1 MAYKSSASEACRA
14 SKLNLSSLK
23 NMQTEFFKK
32 VLSRLFCVALCLS
45 VGFVSAQ
52 AATGGDSSETL
63 GRFGSWQGV
72 GPVGG
77 DVRSLVVDPK
87 DKEKLYFGTL
97 DGQIYT
103 SRNGGLNWQIL
114 YNFNR
119 PQLIMDNIHIDSR
132 DSRTLYVGAH
142 RHKDGGGFYKSTDG
156 GLNWREI
163 KDLKDEAV
171 YAISQSSKDPDMFV
185 VGTFHGVFVSD
196 NSGNDWKKL
205 PNENVPGLTN
215 VESIALDPRNTDV
228 IYAGTWYLPYKTT
241 DGGKTWRIIKTGM
254 IDDSDVFAIDI
265 DPRDPNHIYASAC
278 SGIYESQNSGENWK
292 KVQGIP
298 SQSRRTRWIV
308 QHPSKK
314 GYVYAATTEGFWMT
328 ADNGNSWALTT
339 SRQLEIN
346 MIAVHP
352 EEPNKVF
359 IGTNNYGVM
368 VSSDFGKTF
377 SMTNGGFS
385 TRLTKNI
392 VADIEQPNRLYSST
406 INTATGGGFFFVSD
420 DGGDTWKASMKNYP
434 QRLIAYSILQD
445 RATPTTIYLATNF
458 GIYRSLDRGASWAAV
473 TAPKKPAVRRAPAKK
488 GKAVAAK
495 KPAAKVAAKTATTA
509 KVEEAAKPLP
519 KTIDALTE
527 RVNQLIPTHDG
538 KNGMYAATDTGLY
551 RTYDVSKG
559 WERLAFSENL
569 DKQALTVAVSD
580 KMPERIWVGTAKSG
594 VLSSADNG
602 KTWKQE
608 AGVQAVAPISRIE
621 VDPQRPDSVYVGTKQ
636 TFYLTRDGGKEWQ
649 RRGGGL
655 PMGDYVSILI
665 NPRNPNEIIVG
676 SALEIR
682 GGAYRSMDAGMTWE
696 RFDQVDANIPSRR
709 VWALAFDPR
718 NQNRILIGSH
728 SAGIYIADRVLT
740 ARN

>member
-1 MAYKSSASEACRA
+1 MRF
-14 SKLNLSSLK
+14 
-23 NMQTEFFKK
+23 MQIEFFRK
-32 VLSRLFCVALCLS
+32 VLPHLFCLAFFLAI
-45 VGFVSAQ
+45 GFASIQ
-52 AATGGDSSETL
+52 AETGDKPETL

-72 GPVGG
+72 GPSGG
-77 DVRSLVVDPK
+77 DVRSIVVDPK
-87 DKEKLYFGTL
+87 DRNRLYFGTL

-103 SRNGGLNWQIL
+103 STDGGKNWRL
-114 YNFNR
+114 LTNFNR
-119 PQLIMDNIHIDSR
+119 PQLVIDNIWIDSR
-132 DSRTLYVGAH
+132 DSKTLYVGAH
-142 RHKDGGGFYKSTDG
+142 RHKEPGGFYKSTDG
-156 GLNWREI
+156 GVNWRQA
-163 KDLKDEAV
+163 KDLEDEAV
-171 YAISQSSKDPDMFV
+171 YAIVQSPSNPDIFA
-185 VGTFHGVFVSD
+185 VGTYHGVFISSD
-196 NSGNDWKKL
+196 SGNSWEKS
-205 PNENVPGLTN
+205 PNENVPGLVN
-215 VESIALDPRNTDV
+215 IESLAIDPKNPDV

-241 DGGKTWRIIKTGM
+241 DGGKTWRIIKQGM

-265 DPRDPNHIYASAC
+265 DQQNPRQIFASAC
-278 SGIYESQNSGENWK
+278 SGIYVSRNAGENWA

-308 QHPSKK
+308 QHPSKP

-328 ADNGNSWALTT
+328 ADGGDKWTLTT

-352 EEPNKVF
+352 DEPSKIF

-368 VSSDFGKTF
+368 VSNDYGKTF
-377 SMTNGGFS
+377 SMTNAGFS

-420 DGGDTWKASMKNYP
+420 DGGETWRASMKNYP
-434 QRLIAYSILQD
+434 QRLIIYSILQD
-445 RATPTTIYLATNF
+445 SAQPNTIYLGTNF

-473 TAPKKPAVRRAPAKK
+473 TAPKKPAPRRAPARKTT
-488 GKAVAAK
+488 AAK
-495 KPAAKVAAKTATTA
+495 KPAAKPATTA
-509 KVEEAAKPLP
+509 AQAAKPLP
-519 KTIDALTE
+519 KTIDVLTE

-538 KNGMYAATDTGLY
+538 KIGMYAATDTGLY

-559 WERLAFSENL
+559 WERLDYAGNL
-569 DKQALTVAVSD
+569 DKQTMTVAVSEQ
-580 KMPERIWVGTAKSG
+580 MPERIWVGTAKSG
-594 VLSSADNG
+594 VLSSRDGG

-608 AGVQAVAPISRIE
+608 EDVQAVAPISKIE
-621 VDPQRPDSVYVGTKQ
+621 IDPQRPDYVYVGTKQ
-636 TFYLTRDGGKEWQ
+636 TFFLTRNGGDEWQ

-655 PMGDYVSILI
+655 PMGDYVSILV

-682 GGAYRSMDAGMTWE
+682 GGAYRSLDAGMTWE
-696 RFDQVDANIPSRR
+696 RFDQLDANIPSRR
-709 VWALAFDPR
+709 VWTLAFDPQ

-740 ARN
+740 ARK

>member
-1 MAYKSSASEACRA
+1 
-14 SKLNLSSLK
+14 
-23 NMQTEFFKK
+23 
-32 VLSRLFCVALCLS
+32 
-45 VGFVSAQ
+45 
-52 AATGGDSSETL
+52 
-63 GRFGSWQGV
+63 
-72 GPVGG
+72 
-77 DVRSLVVDPK
+77 
-87 DKEKLYFGTL
+87 
-97 DGQIYT
+97 
-103 SRNGGLNWQIL
+103 
-114 YNFNR
+114 
-119 PQLIMDNIHIDSR
+119 
-132 DSRTLYVGAH
+132 
-142 RHKDGGGFYKSTDG
+142 
-156 GLNWREI
+156 
-163 KDLKDEAV
+163 
-171 YAISQSSKDPDMFV
+171 
-185 VGTFHGVFVSD
+185 
-196 NSGNDWKKL
+196 
-205 PNENVPGLTN
+205 
-215 VESIALDPRNTDV
+215 
-228 IYAGTWYLPYKTT
+228 
-241 DGGKTWRIIKTGM
+241 
-254 IDDSDVFAIDI
+254 
-265 DPRDPNHIYASAC
+265 
-278 SGIYESQNSGENWK
+278 
-292 KVQGIP
+292 
-298 SQSRRTRWIV
+298 
-308 QHPSKK
+308 
-314 GYVYAATTEGFWMT
+314 
-328 ADNGNSWALTT
+328 
-339 SRQLEIN
+339 
-346 MIAVHP
+346 
-352 EEPNKVF
+352 
-359 IGTNNYGVM
+359 M

-445 RATPTTIYLATNF
+445 RAVPTTIYLATNF

-488 GKAVAAK
+488 GKAAVAK
-495 KPAAKVAAKTATTA
+495 KPAAKPAAKAATTA
-509 KVEEAAKPLP
+509 KVVETAPPLP

-559 WERLAFSENL
+559 WERLALSENL

-594 VLSSADNG
+594 VLSSADGG

-608 AGVQAVAPISRIE
+608 AGVQTVAPISRIE

-636 TFYLTRDGGKEWQ
+636 TFYLTRDGGEEWQ

-696 RFDQVDANIPSRR
+696 RFDKVDANIPSRR